1 VAELKTK
8 ATSASVK
15 EFLDA
20 IQDEERRK
28 DCYTVAKIMQHATG
42 SKPVM
47 WGTSIVGFGN
57 FTYKYPGG
65 KEMAWFPI
73 GFSPRKA
80 DLTLYLMGGGFHLQ
94 AERLKR
100 LGKHKIGKGC
110 LYLKR
115 LADVDLEVLKEM
127 VAASLVDL
135 QQVIEQKKA
144 ANAKAARK

>member
-20 IQDEERRK
+20 IEDEQRRK
-28 DCYTVAKIMQHATG
+28 DCYTVAKIMQRATG

-47 WGTSIVGFGN
+47 WGPSIVGFGN

-73 GFSPRKA
+73 GFSPRKT

-100 LGKHKIGKGC
+100 LGKHKTGKGC

-115 LADVDLEVLKEM
+115 LADVDLDVLTEV

-135 QQVIEQKKA
+135 QAVIEEKKA
-144 ANAKAARK
+144 ANAKVARK